1 LENLFFGVGLIAAD
15 GRLVAAELGEGI
27 DSTAVVI
34 ECSAKLAGGF
44 KVFLAGIWGRFVG
57 LGFADGLRAGRKE
70 AGFDRLETVQAP
82 WGDGHSTDQVF
93 RVGADG
99 LMFDVERGE
108 KLMKG
113 VRMLFGQ
120 EEGPGGGE
128 AFRSRGAVGTATVFP
143 VGADLFE
150 RRHGGGLPPIAA

>member
-1 LENLFFGVGLIAAD
+1 
-15 GRLVAAELGEGI
+15 
-27 DSTAVVI
+27 
-34 ECSAKLAGGF
+34 
-44 KVFLAGIWGRFVG
+44 VFLAGLGRRFVVIVLVVG
-57 LGFADGLRAGRKE
+57 LGLRDGFKVGRKE
-70 AGFDRLETVQAP
+70 AGFDP
-82 WGDGHSTDQVF
+82 F
-93 RVGADG
+93 R
-99 LMFDVERGE
+99 
-108 KLMKG
+108 KN